1 MSITPEEVLRV
12 AELAHLEL
20 TEEELQTYRR
30 QLDGILAYI
39 DKLREL
45 DVSAVDPMAQ
55 ILSGAATG
63 EPDSPRPDSLRDDV
77 VRPDPSGP
85 EILRQAP
92 NGSPPWFRVPRV
104 ISR

>member
-20 TEEELQTYRR
+20 TEDEMRTYRR

-45 DVSAVDPMAQ
+45 DVSAIEPMAQ
-55 ILSGAATG
+55 ILSGAAPG
-63 EPDSPRPDSLRDDV
+63 EPDSLRPDSLREDV
-77 VRPDPSGP
+77 VRPNSSGP

-92 NGSPPWFRVPRV
+92 DASPPWFRVPRV

>member
-20 TEEELQTYRR
+20 TEEELRTYRR

-45 DVSAVDPMAQ
+45 DVSGVEPMAQ
-55 ILSGAATG
+55 VLSGDAPG
-63 EPDSPRPDSLRDDV
+63 EAVSRGDSLRDDV
-77 VRPDPSGP
+77 VRPDSSGP
-85 EILRQAP
+85 AILQQAP
-92 NGSPPWFRVPRV
+92 EGLPPWFRVPRV

>member
-20 TEEELQTYRR
+20 TEEELHTYRR

-45 DVSAVDPMAQ
+45 DVSAVEPMAQ
-55 ILSGAATG
+55 ILSAASPG
-63 EPDSPRPDSLRDDV
+63 ESDSLRDDV
-77 VRPDPSGP
+77 VQPDVSGP
-85 EILRQAP
+85 KILQQAP
-92 NGSPPWFRVPRV
+92 EGLPSWFRVPRV

>member
-20 TEEELQTYRR
+20 TDEELRIYRE

-45 DVSAVDPMAQ
+45 DVSAVEPMAQ
-55 ILSGAATG
+55 ILSGAAPG
-63 EPDSPRPDSLRDDV
+63 EPDSLREDV
-77 VRPDPSGP
+77 VRPDSSGP

-92 NGSPPWFRVPRV
+92 EGLPPWFRVPRV

>member
-20 TEEELQTYRR
+20 TEDELNTYRR

-39 DKLREL
+39 DKLGEL
-45 DVSAVDPMAQ
+45 DVSAIEPMAQ
-55 ILSGAATG
+55 TLSAAA
-63 EPDSPRPDSLRDDV
+63 P
-77 VRPDPSGP
+77 GP

-92 NGSPPWFRVPRV
+92 DGSPPWFRVPRV
-104 ISR
+104 IFR

>member
-20 TEEELQTYRR
+20 TEDELNTYRR

-39 DKLREL
+39 DKLGEL
-45 DVSAVDPMAQ
+45 DVSAIEPMAQ
-55 ILSGAATG
+55 TLSAAAPG
-63 EPDSPRPDSLRDDV
+63 QPDFLRDDII
-77 VRPDPSGP
+77 RPDPSGP

-92 NGSPPWFRVPRV
+92 DGSPPWFRVPRV
-104 ISR
+104 IFR

>member
-1 MSITPEEVLRV
+1 MSIAPEEVLRV

-20 TEEELQTYRR
+20 TEDELRIYRR
-30 QLDGILAYI
+30 QLDGILAYV

-45 DVSAVDPMAQ
+45 DVSAVEPMAQ
-55 ILSGAATG
+55 ILSAATPG
-63 EPDSPRPDSLRDDV
+63 EPDSLRDDV

-85 EILRQAP
+85 EVLRQAP
-92 NGSPPWFRVPRV
+92 EGSPPWFRVPRV

>member
-20 TEEELQTYRR
+20 TEQELRTYRE
-30 QLDGILAYI
+30 QLDGILHYI

-45 DVSAVDPMAQ
+45 DVSGVEPMAQ
-55 ILSGAATG
+55 ILSSTPAA
-63 EPDSPRPDSLRDDV
+63 ESASLRDDV
-77 VRPDPSGP
+77 VRSDPSGP
-85 EILRQAP
+85 EILQQAP
-92 NGSPPWFRVPRV
+92 EGSPPWFRVPRV